1 MRATIISSARTIG
14 VKIVS
19 SSEDEEAEEV
29 VGAGDLLSSEEI
41 VVVVAP
47 AVTVEAGFFV
57 FIGLIGLTK
66 EAKTSRTDS
75 LEVE

>member
-19 SSEDEEAEEV
+19 SSEDEEVEEV
-29 VGAGDLLSSEEI
+29 AVAVDLLSSEEI
-41 VVVVAP
+41 VVVAAP
-47 AVTVEAGFFV
+47 AVTEEAGFLV

>member
-19 SSEDEEAEEV
+19 SSEGEEAEEV
-29 VGAGDLLSSEEI
+29 AVAVDLLTSVEI
-41 VVVVAP
+41 VVVVVP
-47 AVTVEAGFFV
+47 AVTEEAGFFV
-57 FIGLIGLTK
+57 FIRLIGLTK

>member
-19 SSEDEEAEEV
+19 SSEGEEGEEV
-29 VGAGDLLSSEEI
+29 AVAVDLLSSEEI
-41 VVVVAP
+41 VVVAP
-47 AVTVEAGFFV
+47 VVTEEAGFFV